1 MTATQTGIA
10 IGAILAISWATFGF
24 WPFVGIAVAIAIGA
38 VIGRIVDGKLDAGAL
53 VDAVRGK
60 RSSS

>member
-1 MTATQTGIA
+1 MTATQTGILV
-10 IGAILAISWATFGF
+10 GAVLAISWAVFGF
-24 WPFVGIAVAIAIGA
+24 WPFIGIAAAMAVGA
-38 VIGRIVDGKLDAGAL
+38 LIGRIVDGKLDPSSV

>member
-1 MTATQTGIA
+1 MTRIGIFVGAT
-10 IGAILAISWATFGF
+10 LALTWIVFGF
-24 WPFVGIAVAIAIGA
+24 WPFVFVAAAMAVGA
-38 VIGRIVDGKLDAGAL
+38 LVGRIMEGKLDVSGV